1 MGIAASAQIVDTGKN
16 YELHIGDYVLVG
28 SEINKKIGNDYGAL
42 EFRSENAEE
51 VNALGKF
58 IDENKVQLEK
68 KYNIIIVNNVYGKI
82 KHNDY
87 RVTIL
92 AYSPEV
98 YRKLQEIDSR
108 KEQERED
115 RINSL
120 KSVL

>member
-1 MGIAASAQIVDTGKN
+1 MGITASAQIVDTGKN

-51 VNALGKF
+51 VDALGEF
-58 IDENKVQLEK
+58 INENKSQLEK
-68 KYNIIIVNNVYGKI
+68 KYNIIIVDYAYGKI
-82 KHNDY
+82 KYNDY

-98 YRKLQEIDSR
+98 YKKLQEIDSR
-108 KEQERED
+108 KEQEQND